1 MRMDHY
7 STLGIPR
14 DADQDTI
21 KAAFRKLAM
30 KHHPDRGGDPNEF
43 QKINQAYETLSDPDK
58 RAQYDNPQQ
67 FNPFGGGGFNFNVNG
82 FDLNDLF
89 GSVFGQRGFHQQNQK
104 PTYRTRVTV
113 SLVDVYNGAEQV
125 LQLGTPT
132 GTKVINI
139 KIPAGIYNG
148 SSIRYDNII
157 DNGTLIIEFI
167 ILPDL
172 RFEREGDDLYSNFP
186 ISVLDLITGTK
197 VQFTTISG
205 TKLDV
210 NIDPGT
216 QPSQQIKI
224 AGYGMPRSDGTRGN
238 QILLLKP
245 FIPANIDNEIVE
257 VIKRKQPK

>member
-14 DADQDTI
+14 DADQETI

-43 QKINQAYETLSDPDK
+43 QKINQAYETLSDPSK
-58 RAQYDNPQQ
+58 RAQYDNPHQG
-67 FNPFGGGGFNFNVNG
+67 NPFGGGFNFNVNG

-89 GSVFGQRGFHQQNQK
+89 GSVFGQRPFQQQNQQ

-148 SSIRYDNII
+148 SSIRYDNMI
-157 DNGTLIIEFI
+157 DGASLIIEFI

-197 VQFTTISG
+197 VKFTTIAG
-205 TKLDV
+205 TILDV

-224 AGYGMPRSDGTRGN
+224 AGHGMPRQDGTRGN